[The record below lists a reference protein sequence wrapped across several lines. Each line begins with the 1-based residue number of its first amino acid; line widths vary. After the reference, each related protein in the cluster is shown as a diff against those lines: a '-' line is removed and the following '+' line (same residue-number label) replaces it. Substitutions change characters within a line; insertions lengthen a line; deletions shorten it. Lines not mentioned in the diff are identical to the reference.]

1 MPRRHLLCPCIPVYR
16 SPRVRVAVALAL
28 EAGQAMVDAK
38 ARSAQEEGREGVV
51 SYKGRHDL

>member
-1 MPRRHLLCPCIPVYR
+1 M
-16 SPRVRVAVALAL
+16 RVAVALAL

-38 ARSAQEEGREGVV
+38 ARSAREEEGRNGGGV